1 MKLPFETKDKRQAI
15 IFVGIQASG
24 KSTFYNQMLTSLGY
38 CHINLDTLHTRN
50 KENILLETCLEEE
63 RSFVV
68 DNTNPEISDRSRY
81 IPRAKEHGYEV
92 IGIFFQSIVRD
103 CIARNENRQNAV
115 PWQAIPCTQ
124 NKLQLPSY
132 TEGFDKLFF
141 ARITD
146 NGFEITNWK
155 E

>member
-1 MKLPFETKDKRQAI
+1 MKLPFETKGVKQAI
-15 IFVGIQASG
+15 IFIGIQASG
-24 KSTFYNQMLTSLGY
+24 KSTFYNQMLAPLGY
-38 CHINLDTLHTRN
+38 CHINLDTLHTRSQ
-50 KENILLETCLEEE
+50 ENILLETCLDKGS
-63 RSFVV
+63 SFVV
-68 DNTNPEISDRSRY
+68 DNTNPEIADRLRY

-92 IGIFFQSIVRD
+92 IGIFFQSIVRN

-115 PWQAIPCTQ
+115 PRQAILCTQ

-141 ARITD
+141 ARIID
-146 NGFEITNWK
+146 NGFEITDWK